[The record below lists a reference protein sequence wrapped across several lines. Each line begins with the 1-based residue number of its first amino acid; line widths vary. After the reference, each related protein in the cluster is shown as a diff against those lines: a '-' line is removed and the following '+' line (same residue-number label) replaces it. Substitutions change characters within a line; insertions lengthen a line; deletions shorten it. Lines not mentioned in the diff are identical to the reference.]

1 MISGLYSAATA
12 MDAATRRH
20 EMASEN
26 LANIQ
31 MPGHRRQVMSQT
43 TFDSLMP
50 PMSQP
55 SDGVYTSKLL
65 GTATNPV
72 AYDFTQ
78 GHFDETRRSL
88 DLALSGNGFMTVQ
101 GPDGPLYTRNGS
113 LHVNSERQLTTIDNL
128 PVMGVA
134 GPIVLPAGATTES
147 VEISSDGGLYSNGEQ
162 FARLALVEFADN
174 SVLTPAGAS
183 LFAATGGAVPQP
195 SAVQVLQGHLELS
208 NTSSIDE
215 MLNLISSSR
224 HQEAAQKALNTIAES
239 IQRRIGLR

>member
-26 LANIQ
+26 LANVQ

-50 PMSQP
+50 PLSG
-55 SDGVYTSKLL
+55 SADGVYTSKLL

-88 DLALSGNGFMTVQ
+88 DLALSGEGFMTVK

-113 LHVNSERQLTTIDNL
+113 LHVNNDRQLTTIDNL

-134 GPIVLPAGATTES
+134 GPIVLPADATTES
-147 VEISSDGGLYSNGEQ
+147 VEISRDGRLYSNGQEFGQ
-162 FARLALVEFADN
+162 LALVQFADN
-174 SVLTPAGAS
+174 SVLAPAGAS
-183 LFAATGGAVPQP
+183 LFAATGNAIPQP
-195 SAVQVLQGHLELS
+195 AAVEVLQGHLELS

-215 MLNLISSSR
+215 MLNLISASR